1 MTLFLRRPP
10 GPSSQTALVSYSWKT
25 GAMLIPCTDSKS
37 QCPSSYNSSSWLCT
51 WGWYTPTAPAIR
63 KIILWL
69 PAQEEVKSFMRRPL
83 GAIAGGPE
91 DWHLVYSWSPCI
103 WRGRKEKW
111 WEEDSDIIC
120 LVWIPAPHFPAV
132 WPLTNDSIPS
142 CLAYCLCKMK
152 PIIIAIS

>member
-1 MTLFLRRPP
+1 MTLFLCRPP

-25 GAMLIPCTDSKS
+25 GAMFIPCTDSKS

-69 PAQEEVKSFMRRPL
+69 RAQEEVQSFMSRPL
-83 GAIAGGPE
+83 GTVAGGPE
-91 DWHLVYSWSPCI
+91 GWPLVSSWPPCL

-111 WEEDSDIIC
+111 WEEDCES
-120 LVWIPAPHFPAV
+120 PAWFESQLLTFQLCDLWQMTQCPHA
-132 WPLTNDSIPS
+132 LHIASIKWSP
-142 CLAYCLCKMK
+142 
-152 PIIIAIS
+152 